1 MRFTRLTPLSQL
13 FRSAS
18 PDPAP
23 APEDPAAALASQA
36 DAVRELGDGATLR
49 ELAGLTSGPL
59 DDASDA
65 SDATDASGLERIAQE
80 RMAQLIDSGAIDF
93 SALCAPGSN
102 THALLAVA
110 ALCSDPKHLTKV
122 VNLID
127 DPRVLSKLVMEG
139 STSRLRQA
147 AAQGV
152 QDPDELKQL
161 LKQTRDRD
169 KSAFKI
175 IKQKCD
181 ALHAEEERIAQ
192 IKSNV
197 ATLCASL
204 EQHAARSPYESYPDA
219 LERLEARWRT
229 IELQAAAEFRQ
240 RADEA
245 IVRCRE
251 VIAEHARQLG
261 QAAAEKSQ
269 RAVMEAAEAEALALA
284 EQETQRLNE
293 LATLAATEAAAEAAA
308 ARAAEE
314 KARAEKLAAEALALR
329 QLGGLI
335 GKAQGA
341 LREGHT
347 GGAAGLR
354 RAIQEKL
361 DAIPALPPHLA
372 GQLQQLDAKLN
383 ELKLW
388 KDYAVAPKRV
398 ELIAEME
405 ALIGSSEEPKALADR
420 IKQLQED
427 WKTISKGVIIDSE
440 ADWQRFHR
448 AAETAYQ
455 PCRAYFEAQA
465 QLRQANLDKRR
476 HVIERLKAFE
486 AAQGGENPDWRAVA
500 AVLREAPLEWRR
512 HFPVERAAGKQLQEE
527 FDAAIGRIQGPLD
540 AWQAGN
546 AEAKKGLIQRAQAA
560 RGQDDREAVDAL
572 KRLQM
577 QWKDIGPARRDQEQ
591 KLWEEFREHCDAVF
605 RRREQALIEQG
616 AALKANQ
623 LKAVALCSQCEQAA
637 GLPGPELLAAAAQLP
652 QWRADFEALGE
663 FSKHEQRALRQRF
676 ERALKLCTA
685 ALSTMRQRERD
696 QSFADLIEAARRIQ
710 DYGWAVSKDAAV
722 SDRDALKVAA
732 ENFIAGVPHWPKGGA
747 QALDAAWTQAHAA
760 AAAGAEANEAAL
772 RILCIRNELRADLP
786 MPPEDQEL
794 RRSYQMQRLVER
806 MGQGREAG
814 ADDWETLALEWIRI
828 GPMEGELRQS
838 LLARFLRGR

>member
-18 PDPAP
+18 PDAAP
-23 APEDPAAALASQA
+23 QPEDAGAALELQA
-36 DAVRELGDGATLR
+36 AAVRELDDVATLR
-49 ELAGLTSGPL
+49 ELAGFSSGS
-59 DDASDA
+59 SDA
-65 SDATDASGLERIAQE
+65 SASSGLERVAQE
-80 RMAQLIDSGAIDF
+80 RMAQLIDSGALDF
-93 SALCAPGSN
+93 SAVCAPGTN
-102 THALLAVA
+102 TDALLAVA
-110 ALCSDPKHLTKV
+110 TLCGDAKYLSQALSV
-122 VNLID
+122 ID
-127 DPRVLSKLVMEG
+127 DPRALSRLIMEG
-139 STSRLRQA
+139 SSSRLRQA
-147 AAQGV
+147 AAQSL

-161 LKQTRDRD
+161 LKQGRAKD
-169 KSAFKI
+169 KSAYKI

-181 ALHAEEERIAQ
+181 ALHAEELRIAQ
-192 IKSNV
+192 IASDV
-197 ATLCASL
+197 DAACASL
-204 EQHAARSPYESYPDA
+204 EQHAVRSADESYLA
-219 LERLEARWRT
+219 AFERLEARWRT
-229 IELQAAAEFRQ
+229 LEPQAAAEFRQ

-245 IVRCRE
+245 MLRCRE
-251 VIAEHARQLG
+251 IVAEHARQLA
-261 QAAAEKSQ
+261 QAAAEKSR
-269 RAVMEAAEAEALALA
+269 RAALEAAVAEAIAQADL
-284 EQETQRLNE
+284 ETQRRNE
-293 LATLAATEAAAEAAA
+293 LAALAAAETAAEAAA
-308 ARAAEE
+308 ARAAED
-314 KARAEKLAAEALALR
+314 KAREERLAAEALALR
-329 QLGGLI
+329 QLGGLM

-354 RAIQEKL
+354 RAIEQKL
-361 DAIPALPPHLA
+361 EQIPALPPHLA
-372 GQLQQLDAKLN
+372 AQLQQLDAKLN
-383 ELKLW
+383 ELKQW

-486 AAQGGENPDWRAVA
+486 AAQGGENPDWRAMA

-512 HFPVERAAGKQLQEE
+512 HFPVERAAGKPLQEE
-527 FDAAIGRIQGPLD
+527 FDAALGRIQGRLD

-546 AEAKKGLIQRAQAA
+546 ADAKKALIQRALAA

-605 RRREQALIEQG
+605 QRREQAFLEQG
-616 AALKANQ
+616 AAVKANQ
-623 LKAVALCSQCEQAA
+623 LKVLALCEQAEQAA
-637 GLPGPELLAAAAQLP
+637 GFQGPELLAAAAQLA
-652 QWRADFEALGE
+652 QWRADFEALSE
-663 FSKHEQRALRQRF
+663 LPKQEQRALRQRF
-676 ERALKLCTA
+676 ERALKLCAT
-685 ALSTMRQRERD
+685 ALSAMRQRERD

-710 DYGWAVSKDAAV
+710 DYGWAVSKDAAD
-722 SDRDALKVAA
+722 SERDSLKQAA
-732 ENFIAGVPHWPKGGA
+732 ESFIAAVPHWPKGGA
-747 QALDAAWTQAHAA
+747 QALEEAWTQAHAA
-760 AAAGAEANEAAL
+760 AADGAEAHATAL
-772 RILCIRNELRADLP
+772 RILCIRNEIRAELP
-786 MPPEDQEL
+786 TPPEDQEL
-794 RRSYQMQRLVER
+794 RRTYQMQRLVER

-814 ADDWETLALEWIRI
+814 ADDRETLALEWIRV
-828 GPMEGELRQS
+828 GPVEGALRQA
-838 LLARFLRGR
+838 LLSRFLRR